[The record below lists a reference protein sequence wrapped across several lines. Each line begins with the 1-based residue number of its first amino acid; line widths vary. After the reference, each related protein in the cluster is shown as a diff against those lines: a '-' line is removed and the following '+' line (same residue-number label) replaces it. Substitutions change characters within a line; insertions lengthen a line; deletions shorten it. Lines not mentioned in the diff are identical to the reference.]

1 MQVVKTCGGFGA
13 DLAAADGGEELAVK
27 GNRHLFEFERESG
40 NGGGK
45 VARRIAVGGIVR
57 PLRAGQ
63 DNGFVQT
70 LQRKGEEVGS
80 VCHGIRAVQH
90 QNAVIVRQLGDNKLQ
105 PVALFCSVTAE
116 ESMSGW
122 QTCHSKSRPSEKGAR
137 ALSTRAVSG
146 RRPALLWVIPMVP
159 PV

>member
-1 MQVVKTCGGFGA
+1 MLGRGGTDIVPTFVFLPFCECAKMQVVKTCGGFGA

-70 LQRKGEEVGS
+70 LQRKGKEVGG

-105 PVALFCSVTAE
+105 PVALVLQRYCGRIDERLVNVPFE
-116 ESMSGW
+116 I
-122 QTCHSKSRPSEKGAR
+122 K
-137 ALSTRAVSG
+137 AV
-146 RRPALLWVIPMVP
+146 
-159 PV
+159 

>member
-1 MQVVKTCGGFGA
+1 MLGRGSADIVPTFVFLPFGECAKMKIVKTCGGFGA

-45 VARRIAVGGIVR
+45 VAWRIAVGGIVR

-70 LQRKGEEVGS
+70 LQRKGEEVGG

-90 QNAVIVRQLGDNKLQ
+90 QNAVIVRQFGDNKLQ
-105 PVALFCSVTAE
+105 PVALVLQRYRGRIDERLTNVPFE
-116 ESMSGW
+116 I
-122 QTCHSKSRPSEKGAR
+122 K
-137 ALSTRAVSG
+137 AV
-146 RRPALLWVIPMVP
+146 
-159 PV
+159 

>member
-1 MQVVKTCGGFGA
+1 MLGRGNMDIVPTFVFIPFGERTKMQVVKTCGGFCA

-40 NGGGK
+40 NGGSK

-70 LQRKGEEVGS
+70 LQRKGEEVGG

-90 QNAVIVRQLGDNKLQ
+90 QNAVIVRQFGDNKLQ
-105 PVALFCSVTAE
+105 PVALVLQRYCGRIDERLANVPFE
-116 ESMSGW
+116 I
-122 QTCHSKSRPSEKGAR
+122 K
-137 ALSTRAVSG
+137 AV
-146 RRPALLWVIPMVP
+146 
-159 PV
+159 